1 MTYDH
6 GAQRSSELEDV
17 WVSLGTEEI
26 VDAEIEELHSSHS
39 TSDSSVLLDQ
49 TCHTTSSDSAQGVH
63 PLGSHGYLGYTRI
76 QTLLSQS
83 RLPHKIEAEKK
94 QRMVFGLQNAGALSE
109 IQDVQNAVC
118 RERHGNVQGFEVMEL
133 ARCVTLM
140 RNSSCSY
147 SNSQK
152 FKNSNLNLNY

>member
-1 MTYDH
+1 MTKN
-6 GAQRSSELEDV
+6 SPL
-17 WVSLGTEEI
+17 T
-26 VDAEIEELHSSHS
+26 
-39 TSDSSVLLDQ
+39 
-49 TCHTTSSDSAQGVH
+49 QGVH
-63 PLGSHGYLGYTRI
+63 PLGSHGYLGNTRI

-83 RLPHKIEAEKK
+83 RLPHKIETEQK
-94 QRMVFGLQNAGALSE
+94 QRMVFGFEDADALSE

-133 ARCVTLM
+133 ARYVTLI
-140 RNSSCSY
+140 RNSSYSY